1 VLVVAD
7 DEVIRDLARQA
18 LRDEGYD
25 AHGTAAGA
33 EVSAM
38 LDAAAWDVVVV
49 DDGGREIDAEVL
61 ILEHGFT
68 LDELVVRVE
77 ALLCD
82 RSEWTL
88 RVGDLELDPLDGDV
102 RRGTERLALTPTE
115 FRLLRFLMRHR
126 GRALAKERILANVW
140 PHDFNGDRSVVET
153 YVSYLRRKID
163 RGREPLI
170 HTVRGYGFTIRP
182 PGS

>member
-1 VLVVAD
+1 MVVD
-7 DEVIRDLARQA
+7 DEEIRDLTQRA

-25 AHGTAAGA
+25 AHGTSAGA
-33 EVSAM
+33 EASAM
-38 LDAAAWDVVVV
+38 LDAATWDVVVADTCAYDLDADV
-49 DDGGREIDAEVL
+49 LVLDDSFI
-61 ILEHGFT
+61 
-68 LDELVVRVE
+68 LDELVVRV
-77 ALLCD
+77 AASLGD
-82 RSEWTL
+82 RNGWML
-88 RVGDLELDPLDGDV
+88 RVGDLELDPVAGDV
-102 RRGTERLALTPTE
+102 RRGTQRLELTPTE

-140 PHDFNGDRSVVET
+140 PHDFRGDRSVVET

-163 RGREPLI
+163 RGGESLI

>member
-1 VLVVAD
+1 MVAD
-7 DEVIRDLARQA
+7 DEVVRDLARQA

-33 EVSAM
+33 EASAM
-38 LDAAAWDVVVV
+38 LDAAMWDVVVV
-49 DDGGREIDAEVL
+49 EAGGCEIETEVL
-61 ILEHGFT
+61 VLEEPFT
-68 LDELVVRVE
+68 LDELVVRVA
-77 ALLCD
+77 ALLGD

-88 RVGDLELDPLDGDV
+88 RVGDLELDPVDGDV
-102 RRGTERLALTPTE
+102 RLGAEQLALTPTE
-115 FRLLRFLMRHR
+115 FRLLRFLMRHC
-126 GRALAKERILANVW
+126 GRALAKERILAHVW
-140 PHDFNGDRSVVET
+140 PHDFSGDRSVVET

>member
-1 VLVVAD
+1 
-7 DEVIRDLARQA
+7 
-18 LRDEGYD
+18 
-25 AHGTAAGA
+25 
-33 EVSAM
+33 M
-38 LDAAAWDVVVV
+38 
-49 DDGGREIDAEVL
+49 
-61 ILEHGFT
+61 
-68 LDELVVRVE
+68 E
-77 ALLCD
+77 ALLGD

-170 HTVRGYGFTIRP
+170 HTVRGGYGFTIRP
-182 PGS
+182 PDS